1 MASEWLPVAR
11 AVVTTIAVGLV
22 PFVVLLIPTPLSG
35 RALQLLTGFFI
46 WLTAWGVTDAV
57 VNSFAVSQAFN
68 LFDYIRNHNYSMVSM
83 MMFPNAAVKAYA
95 MFGMIRTAGIGLAT
109 VMTAMLIRFGGSALA
124 ALAGSITAS
133 ILSQGG
139 SAGRAMGT
147 PEGIAREIRESNVDV
162 PVMANALAYDWNK
175 RTLAEGNQL
184 DNRTG
189 SGLGWASRGEAFA
202 TGFGATAVTAAVQ
215 QQKISDSGGF
225 QDWVRN
231 EAVTGGMAVMSGAG
245 KRMTWDTG
253 MNEFRNDY
261 QRENPNAS
269 AQDVR
274 MAGSQFFASFLNP
287 EKGVETYRALKDK
300 GVQPSGAFDEMVAL
314 GSFNTEKGYAFTG
327 AQIDTV
333 RKYADEHGMTTSQ
346 ALGAWGEFDVAN
358 AAAMMDAFKTPEN
371 FERFRTVAYGLDA
384 AQQKGILEAA
394 RHAGYDPSDTVQTA
408 SFVKHME
415 TIGALQMYKEGRL
428 QDQDLLLIGSVR
440 VLAEKGMAHARED
453 ISQVT
458 GMGIDK
464 VEEFMRTRE
473 GLMSYARFDNMEQF
487 ARRHGQ
493 SFMELARDSQRTMNL
508 DLDGK
513 TAALWGLPGA
523 GHYAVSWGGHGDYL
537 FTDRK
542 SGSQYQVGVFGHS
555 GRSEYLHDE
564 EGRIIFHGSNATYGE
579 REDRRSFSGEIGGYN
594 FEKAIY
600 ERTGDMVT
608 VTGRLADGGL
618 ISLTAKTGLDKKGI
632 RQYEVE
638 SVVDKSGVQY
648 SKEAATAAVQ
658 RGKIRSDVYTDAQ
671 AREAFADSFVAALQS
686 TRAMKAAYNR
696 GIGLSSGG
704 DTSLSS
710 SSRSVTTDGER
721 TGGARG
727 SLSLGLGLRSSHGA
741 DERQLIEEQKVQVLK
756 IIEESKG
763 NGFLAAERLRGM
775 WVDNTDDSGFRMLN
789 FHNGGSPDT
798 SFIEKARP
806 QRFEPSSRVT
816 GGK

>member
-1 MASEWLPVAR
+1 
-11 AVVTTIAVGLV
+11 
-22 PFVVLLIPTPLSG
+22 
-35 RALQLLTGFFI
+35 
-46 WLTAWGVTDAV
+46 
-57 VNSFAVSQAFN
+57 
-68 LFDYIRNHNYSMVSM
+68 
-83 MMFPNAAVKAYA
+83 
-95 MFGMIRTAGIGLAT
+95 
-109 VMTAMLIRFGGSALA
+109 
-124 ALAGSITAS
+124 
-133 ILSQGG
+133 
-139 SAGRAMGT
+139 
-147 PEGIAREIRESNVDV
+147 
-162 PVMANALAYDWNK
+162 
-175 RTLAEGNQL
+175 
-184 DNRTG
+184 
-189 SGLGWASRGEAFA
+189 
-202 TGFGATAVTAAVQ
+202 
-215 QQKISDSGGF
+215 
-225 QDWVRN
+225 
-231 EAVTGGMAVMSGAG
+231 
-245 KRMTWDTG
+245 
-253 MNEFRNDY
+253 
-261 QRENPNAS
+261 
-269 AQDVR
+269 
-274 MAGSQFFASFLNP
+274 
-287 EKGVETYRALKDK
+287 
-300 GVQPSGAFDEMVAL
+300 
-314 GSFNTEKGYAFTG
+314 
-327 AQIDTV
+327 
-333 RKYADEHGMTTSQ
+333 
-346 ALGAWGEFDVAN
+346 
-358 AAAMMDAFKTPEN
+358 
-371 FERFRTVAYGLDA
+371 
-384 AQQKGILEAA
+384 
-394 RHAGYDPSDTVQTA
+394 
-408 SFVKHME
+408 
-415 TIGALQMYKEGRL
+415 
-428 QDQDLLLIGSVR
+428 
-440 VLAEKGMAHARED
+440 
-453 ISQVT
+453 
-458 GMGIDK
+458 
-464 VEEFMRTRE
+464 
-473 GLMSYARFDNMEQF
+473 MSYAKFDNMEQF

-564 EGRIIFHGSNATYGE
+564 DGKIIFHGSNATYGD

-594 FEKAIY
+594 FEKAVY

-704 DTSLSS
+704 DTSFSS
-710 SSRSVTTDGER
+710 SSRSVHTAGER

-756 IIEESKG
+756 IIDESKG

-775 WVDNTDDSGFRMLN
+775 WADNTDDSGFRMLN
-789 FHNGGSPDT
+789 FYDGGAPDT